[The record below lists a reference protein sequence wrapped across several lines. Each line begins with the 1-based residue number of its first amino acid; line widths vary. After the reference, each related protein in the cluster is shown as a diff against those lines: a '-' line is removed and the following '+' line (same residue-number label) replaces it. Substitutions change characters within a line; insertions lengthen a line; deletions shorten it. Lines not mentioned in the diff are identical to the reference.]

1 MYGTMGPPQ
10 QRPFE
15 DRSRLADRNREDN
28 AGYSKKART
37 DNGLDRDRTSRISAS
52 SAIARP
58 LRILGRRYS
67 LTKTGYKHLE
77 ICINVSRPS
86 FVEIVLGDNHG
97 KEISLTPDMWKE
109 LLDLRSA
116 LESYFRSDER
126 DETRPPS
133 PIYIGQLTLRFDRLN
148 NLRILRLE
156 TPKTRLAISRNTV
169 LYILHLEHCVNCLV
183 TSLNCLTAYT
193 DDKLAR
199 FLDVAANVRDPAFV
213 AAAIRDSESFD
224 RDELIDCELQAHFF
238 GES

>member
-37 DNGLDRDRTSRISAS
+37 DNGAS
-52 SAIARP
+52 NAIARP

-97 KEISLTPDMWKE
+97 KEISLTPDTWKE

-126 DETRPPS
+126 DETRPRRR
-133 PIYIGQLTLRFDRLN
+133 YTLV
-148 NLRILRLE
+148 
-156 TPKTRLAISRNTV
+156 S
-169 LYILHLEHCVNCLV
+169 
-183 TSLNCLTAYT
+183 
-193 DDKLAR
+193 
-199 FLDVAANVRDPAFV
+199 
-213 AAAIRDSESFD
+213 
-224 RDELIDCELQAHFF
+224 
-238 GES
+238 